1 MRFEYKY
8 LVPNYMLGEFR
19 TRLRPYMT
27 LDPYAEERGG
37 YTVRSIYFDSPNLT
51 CYHEKDDGIKER
63 KKLRI
68 RGYNEGGPD
77 SNVFLEIKR
86 KSNIMISKDR
96 ALLAYEDLAPL
107 FENGA
112 GDDVYLDKR
121 SVEDARKFFFHF
133 HRQSMLPVECVIYE
147 REPYVCKFGTSLRI
161 TFDMNLRSTCYP
173 SLDDLYCEDEV
184 VPALPDHTIL
194 EVKSD
199 RGRGF
204 PGWVRRWLAE
214 YDLKKQALSKYCI
227 CLDTHDVVQHG
238 RKNLLTSARLLS
250 AAA

>member
-86 KSNIMISKDR
+86 KSNIMISKER

-107 FENGA
+107 FEKGA
-112 GDDVYLDKR
+112 RTDVHLPKR
-121 SVEDARKFFFHF
+121 SVDDARQLVLRSR
-133 HRQSMLPVECVIYE
+133 RQSLRPVESVTPD
-147 REPYVCKFGTSLRI
+147 RQTRVPMSEPSPRL
-161 TFDMNLRSTCYP
+161 TC
-173 SLDDLYCEDEV
+173 
-184 VPALPDHTIL
+184 
-194 EVKSD
+194 
-199 RGRGF
+199 
-204 PGWVRRWLAE
+204 
-214 YDLKKQALSKYCI
+214 
-227 CLDTHDVVQHG
+227 
-238 RKNLLTSARLLS
+238 RLLLAS
-250 AAA
+250 PSHPSRHQPYSSEVFRPPLPAQTI